1 MNKLMSKLSPSA
13 TRLIRGDHAYVM
25 AQFHKVQPGASRL
38 VSDAAVRNLCNA
50 LEVHAT
56 LEEELFYP
64 ALHGAGVAL
73 PQLDQ
78 ALPEHRQ
85 MRELIQRLRG
95 AGDDEQTRR
104 APLHELLRI
113 VMHHVAE
120 EESVLLPAA
129 EHHLSH
135 EALCEIGARWTARK
149 MQLAKPHLGEMAADM
164 ARASP
169 AKTAL
174 LVAGAVVG
182 LGALLAGS
190 QRHQVVER
198 RIGLADRRAAH

>member
-1 MNKLMSKLSPSA
+1 MNKLLSKLSPSV

-38 VSDAAVRNLCNA
+38 VGDAAVRNLCSA

-56 LEEELFYP
+56 LEEELLYP
-64 ALHGAGVAL
+64 ALRSAGVVV
-73 PQLDQ
+73 PQLEQ
-78 ALPEHRQ
+78 AAPEHNQ
-85 MRELIQRLRG
+85 MRELIQRLRT
-95 AGDDEQTRR
+95 AGDDEPSRR
-104 APLHELLRI
+104 APLHELLRV

-129 EHHLSH
+129 EQQLGH

-182 LGALLAGS
+182 IGALLAGG
-190 QRHQVVER
+190 QRRQVVER
-198 RIGLADRRAAH
+198 RIGVPDRRALH